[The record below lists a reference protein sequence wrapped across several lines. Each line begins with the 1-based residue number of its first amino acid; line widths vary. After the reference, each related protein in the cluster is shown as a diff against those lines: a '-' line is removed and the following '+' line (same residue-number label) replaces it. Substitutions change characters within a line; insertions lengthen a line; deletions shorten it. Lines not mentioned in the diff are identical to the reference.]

1 MPQQFLAIS
10 LESFPELVF
19 SATVSEARNRMAR
32 HLVTATGLSPAN
44 SSKVACAH
52 GMPLRIEYL
61 MRILIL
67 NLRPESLDATTRA
80 LSGQGYELVTE
91 SGLTVDQVLALSA
104 EVLVTEVTPSD
115 LSCCALVTQ
124 LKSRPDTESPLNIVI
139 LVEGGALERAR
150 ALDLGADAAI
160 SFPFEPVEFVATV
173 RAQFRERKPQEELKT
188 MLKYAVQREHY
199 ADIAVESLSGPLA
212 KRRLWMI
219 PAILVLSAAAVLA
232 AVYLGVSSR
241 GTRKETRQ
249 LRAEITRLNTS
260 VGQGDFQHRTE
271 FTRGVLDAQAHSESA
286 TRESLKAQSED
297 LHKRVARGGSDAE
310 SLKHQ
315 LADTQSRLK
324 LLESEG
330 KIAENVVQNY
340 GPSVCLLHV
349 VVEFLDKESG
359 KPIQVA
365 VDSAGKPLVDA
376 KGMVTLDEGGPG
388 PHLQI
393 DVFGTGFVVK
403 REGKIIT
410 NHHVVEPWWKD
421 DDLKQL
427 LDQGATA
434 YALSYEVYFPGKS
447 EGLRAKLDHISPKAD
462 LATLQLESP
471 LPPKSAV
478 LELDDRTQATV
489 TGDAVVLIGYP
500 TGIEGILAR
509 AGSDVSQKIIDSNG
523 TQDVNRIMAQ
533 LASQHLIRPTTTQG
547 HIGDVLDD
555 KIVYDAATTS
565 GGSGGPLF
573 NRDGKVIGINFA
585 ILRDFGGSNLAV
597 PVKYAKDL
605 LR

>member
-1 MPQQFLAIS
+1 
-10 LESFPELVF
+10 
-19 SATVSEARNRMAR
+19 
-32 HLVTATGLSPAN
+32 
-44 SSKVACAH
+44 
-52 GMPLRIEYL
+52 
-61 MRILIL
+61 MRILLL
-67 NLRPESLDATTRA
+67 NLRPEPLDATTRA
-80 LSGQGYELVTE
+80 LSGQGYELLTE
-91 SGLTVDQVLALSA
+91 TGLTVDQVLSLSP

-124 LKSRPDTESPLNIVI
+124 LKSRPETESPLKIVI
-139 LVEGGALERAR
+139 IVEGGALERAR
-150 ALDLGADAAI
+150 ALDLGADEAI
-160 SFPFEPVEFVATV
+160 SFPFEPMEFAATV
-173 RAQFRERKPQEELKT
+173 RAQFRERKPQEELAT
-188 MLKYAVQREHY
+188 MLKYATQREHF
-199 ADIAVESLSGPLA
+199 ADIAVESLSSGPLA

-219 PAILVLSAAAVLA
+219 PAILLLCTAAVLA
-232 AVYLGVSSR
+232 AIYLGISTR

-249 LRAEITRLNTS
+249 LRAEITRLNS
-260 VGQGDFQHRTE
+260 SLGQQGDFQHRAE
-271 FTRGVLDAQAHSESA
+271 FTRGLLDAQSRSASA

-297 LHKRVARGGSDAE
+297 LNKRVARGGSDAE

-315 LADTQSRLK
+315 LADTQTRLK
-324 LLESEG
+324 LLESDG
-330 KIAENVVQNY
+330 KVAENVVQNY

-349 VVEFLDKESG
+349 VVEFLDKETG
-359 KPIQVA
+359 KPIQIA
-365 VDSAGKPLVDA
+365 VDAAGKPLVDA
-376 KGMVTLDEGGPG
+376 KGMVTLDSGGPG

-421 DDLKQL
+421 EELKQL
-427 LDQGATA
+427 IDQGATA
-434 YALSYEVYFPGKS
+434 YALSYEVYFPGKV
-447 EGLRAKLDHISPKAD
+447 EGLRAKLDRISPKAD

-478 LELDDRTQATV
+478 LELDDRSQATV

-509 AGSDVSQKIIDSNG
+509 AGSDVTQKIVTGPNG
-523 TQDVNRIMAQ
+523 AQDVNRIMTQ

-573 NRDGKVIGINFA
+573 NRSGKVIGINFA

-597 PVKYAKDL
+597 PAKYAKDL

>member
-1 MPQQFLAIS
+1 
-10 LESFPELVF
+10 
-19 SATVSEARNRMAR
+19 
-32 HLVTATGLSPAN
+32 
-44 SSKVACAH
+44 
-52 GMPLRIEYL
+52 MPLSIEYV

-67 NLRPESLDATTRA
+67 NLRPESLDATTSA
-80 LSGQGYELVTE
+80 LSGQGYEIVVQT
-91 SGLTVDQVLALSA
+91 GLTVEQVLALAA
-104 EVLVTEVTPSD
+104 EVLVTEATPSD
-115 LSCCALVTQ
+115 LSCCGLVTQ
-124 LKSRPDTESPLNIVI
+124 LKSRPETESPVKIVVI
-139 LVEGGALERAR
+139 VEGGALERAR
-150 ALDLGADAAI
+150 VLDLGADDAI
-160 SFPFEPVEFVATV
+160 SFPFEPVEFAAII
-173 RAQFRERKPQEELKT
+173 RSQFRERKPQEELKT
-188 MLKYAVQREHY
+188 MLKYAVQREHF
-199 ADIAVESLSGPLA
+199 ADIAVESLSGPLG

-219 PAILVLSAAAVLA
+219 PAILVLSTAAVLA
-232 AVYLGVSSR
+232 AVYLAISSR

-249 LRAEITRLNTS
+249 LRAEITRLNSS
-260 VGQGDFQHRTE
+260 VGQQGDFQHRAE
-271 FTRGVLDAQAHSESA
+271 FTRGLLDAQSQSASA

-315 LADTQSRLK
+315 LADTQNRLK

-330 KIAENVVQNY
+330 KIAESVVHDY

-349 VVEFLDKESG
+349 VVEFLDKETG
-359 KPIQVA
+359 RPIQVA
-365 VDSAGKPLVDA
+365 VDASGKPQVDA
-376 KGMVTLDEGGPG
+376 KGMVTLDSGGAG

-393 DVFGTGFVVK
+393 DVFGTGFPVK
-403 REGKIIT
+403 REGKILT

-421 DDLKQL
+421 QELKQL
-427 LDQGATA
+427 IDQGADA
-434 YALSYEVYFPGKS
+434 YVLSYEVYFPGKS
-447 EGLRAKLDHISPKAD
+447 EGLRAKLDRISSQAD

-471 LPPKSAV
+471 LPPNSAV
-478 LELDDRTQATV
+478 LQLDDRAQATV

-500 TGIEGILAR
+500 TGIDGILAR
-509 AGSDVSQKIIDSNG
+509 AGSDVAQKIVSD

-585 ILRDFGGSNLAV
+585 ILKDFGGSNLAV

-605 LR
+605 LK

>member
-1 MPQQFLAIS
+1 
-10 LESFPELVF
+10 
-19 SATVSEARNRMAR
+19 
-32 HLVTATGLSPAN
+32 
-44 SSKVACAH
+44 
-52 GMPLRIEYL
+52 MPLRIECV

-67 NLRPESLDATTRA
+67 NLRPESLNATTHA

-91 SGLTVDQVLALSA
+91 SGLTVDQVLALSP

-139 LVEGGALERAR
+139 IVEGGALERAR
-150 ALDLGADAAI
+150 ALDLGADEAI
-160 SFPFEPVEFVATV
+160 SFPFEPVEFAASV
-173 RAQFRERKPQEELKT
+173 RAQFRERKPQEELTT
-188 MLKYAVQREHY
+188 MLKYAVQREHF
-199 ADIAVESLSGPLA
+199 ADIAVESLSGPFG
-212 KRRLWMI
+212 KRRLWMV
-219 PAILVLSAAAVLA
+219 PAIFVLSAAAVVA

-249 LRAEITRLNTS
+249 LRAEITRLNS
-260 VGQGDFQHRTE
+260 SLGQGDIQRRAE
-271 FTRGVLDAQAHSESA
+271 FTRGLFDAQSRSASA

-315 LADTQSRLK
+315 LADTQNRLK

-349 VVEFLDKESG
+349 VVEFLDKETG
-359 KPIQVA
+359 RPIQVA
-365 VDSAGKPLVDA
+365 VDAAGKPLVDA
-376 KGMVTLDEGGPG
+376 KGMVTLDEGGTG

-421 DDLKQL
+421 DELKQL

-434 YALSYEVYFPGKS
+434 YALSYEVYFPGKA
-447 EGLRAKLDHISPKAD
+447 EGLRAKLDRISPKAD

-523 TQDVNRIMAQ
+523 TPDVNRIMAQ

>member
-1 MPQQFLAIS
+1 MKSDKSRTVNDPDSRLSVELPTYEHQSQTCRTNRRFVSGWFLK
-10 LESFPELVF
+10 VDC
-19 SATVSEARNRMAR
+19 AR
-32 HLVTATGLSPAN
+32 
-44 SSKVACAH
+44 C
-52 GMPLRIEYL
+52 MPLCIEYL

-91 SGLTVDQVLALSA
+91 SGLTVDQVLALA
-104 EVLVTEVTPSD
+104 PEVLVTEVTPSD

-160 SFPFEPVEFVATV
+160 SFPFEPAEFVATV

-260 VGQGDFQHRTE
+260 VGQQGDFQHRTE
-271 FTRGVLDAQAHSESA
+271 FTRGLLDAQAHSESA

-315 LADTQSRLK
+315 LADTQNRLK

-447 EGLRAKLDHISPKAD
+447 EGLRAKLDRISPKAD

-509 AGSDVSQKIIDSNG
+509 AGSDVSQKIIDSTG
-523 TQDVNRIMAQ
+523 TPDVNRIMAQ

-573 NRDGKVIGINFA
+573 NRNGKVIGINFA

>member
-1 MPQQFLAIS
+1 
-10 LESFPELVF
+10 
-19 SATVSEARNRMAR
+19 
-32 HLVTATGLSPAN
+32 
-44 SSKVACAH
+44 
-52 GMPLRIEYL
+52 
-61 MRILIL
+61 MRILLL
-67 NLRPESLDATTRA
+67 NLRPESLDAATRA
-80 LSGQGYELVTE
+80 LSGQGYELLTE
-91 SGLTVDQVLALSA
+91 TGLTVDQVLAHSP

-124 LKSRPDTESPLNIVI
+124 LKSRPETESPLKIVI
-139 LVEGGALERAR
+139 IVEGGALERAR
-150 ALDLGADAAI
+150 ALDLGADEAI
-160 SFPFEPVEFVATV
+160 SFPFDPLEFAATV
-173 RAQFRERKPQEELKT
+173 RAQFRERKPQEELAT
-188 MLKYAVQREHY
+188 MLKYATQREHF
-199 ADIAVESLSGPLA
+199 ADIAVESLTAGPLA
-212 KRRLWMI
+212 KRRLWMF
-219 PAILVLSAAAVLA
+219 PAILLLCTAAVLA
-232 AVYLGVSSR
+232 AIYLGISTR

-249 LRAEITRLNTS
+249 LRAEITRLNS
-260 VGQGDFQHRTE
+260 SLGQQGDFQHRAE
-271 FTRGVLDAQAHSESA
+271 FTRGLLDAQSRSASA

-297 LHKRVARGGSDAE
+297 LNKRVARGGSDAE

-315 LADTQSRLK
+315 LADTQTRLK

-330 KIAENVVQNY
+330 KVAESVVQNY

-365 VDSAGKPLVDA
+365 VDAAGKPLVDA
-376 KGMVTLDEGGPG
+376 KGMVTLDSGGPG

-421 DDLKQL
+421 EELKQL
-427 LDQGATA
+427 IDQGATA
-434 YALSYEVYFPGKS
+434 YVLSYEVYFPGKA
-447 EGLRAKLDHISPKAD
+447 EGLRAKLDRISSKAD

-478 LELDDRTQATV
+478 LELDDRSQATV
-489 TGDAVVLIGYP
+489 SGEAVVLIGYP

-509 AGSDVSQKIIDSNG
+509 AGSDVTQKIVAGPNG
-523 TQDVNRIMAQ
+523 AQDVNRIMTQ

-573 NRDGKVIGINFA
+573 NRNGKVIGINFA